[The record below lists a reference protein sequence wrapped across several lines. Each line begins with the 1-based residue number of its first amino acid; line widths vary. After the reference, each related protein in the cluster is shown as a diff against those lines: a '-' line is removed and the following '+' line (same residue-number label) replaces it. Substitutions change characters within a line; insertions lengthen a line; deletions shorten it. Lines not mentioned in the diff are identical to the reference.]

1 MGAYIK
7 KRIPDANI
15 LFETR
20 KTWEEQP
27 YLCTMT
33 KYGVMLEVG
42 AQTHGTLKHDTLE
55 DMKQLLS
62 GVLDFVELANL
73 NKLPELPPF
82 EAFFYQEEIEFP
94 TDENGMRLAVVHPTV
109 CGNDFEAVKP
119 GEPLL
124 ATFLGYDIHWQ
135 GEQETYP
142 HFINEVAYSDSNIA
156 MALAEKKLV
165 IP

>member
-1 MGAYIK
+1 
-7 KRIPDANI
+7 
-15 LFETR
+15 
-20 KTWEEQP
+20 
-27 YLCTMT
+27 
-33 KYGVMLEVG
+33 MLEVG